1 MSYAILIDA
10 GYFDKKAN
18 LILKNYDK
26 KIIENLIKHI
36 ETNVFPDDKLYRV
49 FYYDA
54 APSQSVITNPI
65 DGTVTDFSKTPMFT
79 KNTDLLEEV
88 KSIPMLA
95 LRLGKISTPKNSWEI
110 KNIKSINATTPIK
123 AQQIKPKINQKGV
136 DMKIGLDIA
145 SISLKKHASKIILL
159 AGDTDFVPIIKF
171 ARSEGVQIFM
181 STLTSY
187 CPPSL
192 IEHSDKIV
200 NIDLKSI

>member
-1 MSYAILIDA
+1 MRRNH
-10 GYFDKKAN
+10 K
-18 LILKNYDK
+18 
-26 KIIENLIKHI
+26 
-36 ETNVFPDDKLYRV
+36 
-49 FYYDA
+49 
-54 APSQSVITNPI
+54 
-65 DGTVTDFSKTPMFT
+65 
-79 KNTDLLEEV
+79 
-88 KSIPMLA
+88 
-95 LRLGKISTPKNSWEI
+95 

-145 SISLKKHASKIILL
+145 SISLKKHASKIILI